1 MLELIK
7 IVMLGIVQGITEFLP
22 ISSTGHLIVGVA
34 LLDPALTP
42 TERSTFE
49 IFIQLGTVVAVVLFY
64 LRDLLHMGRDAL
76 TRDADGVRAR
86 RFILAVLVAVL
97 PAAVIGFSLREAI
110 TATLFN
116 PFVVA
121 WSLIIGGIALIVV
134 EQLPAF
140 RRRALHGTGDIADV
154 TARQALL
161 VGCFQVMALVPG
173 VSRSAASIIGGMV
186 SGMERQTATR
196 FSFYLAIPTLGGAT
210 VAQLLLS
217 LDEISPNALLAMFV
231 GAVVAGIVAYFAI
244 AWLLRYVARNSFVP
258 FGIYRILAGVVIL
271 LLFAANV
278 LP

>member
-1 MLELIK
+1 VLELIK